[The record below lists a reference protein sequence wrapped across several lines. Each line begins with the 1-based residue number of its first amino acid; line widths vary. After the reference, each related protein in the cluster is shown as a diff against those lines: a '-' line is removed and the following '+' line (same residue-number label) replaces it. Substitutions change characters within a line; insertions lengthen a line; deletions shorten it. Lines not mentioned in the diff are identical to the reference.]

1 MEIKDCTPEV
11 LSEAVNFMYGEGITK
26 NFTEYEGLL
35 EIAERFLMDDFKL
48 AASLHIAKEIQLNK
62 KNYVQVS
69 QMAEKYRAKVLGEKC
84 ADFIVNKGIDVNLD
98 VMESMPMVMVLCF
111 KKYKEYKEKV
121 EKQKEYEEKVE
132 KPVKFKYVS
141 PY

>member
-1 MEIKDCTPEV
+1 M
-11 LSEAVNFMYGEGITK
+11 GK

-84 ADFIVNKGIDVNLD
+84 ADSIVNKGIDVNLD

-121 EKQKEYEEKVE
+121 EKLEVQNTLLKCTRGHIPRGY
-132 KPVKFKYVS
+132 YGC
-141 PY
+141 YY